1 MQSAEELLSAVAQI
15 VGLVTDALAILIIG
29 AGSVEALYRGL
40 RAAWAASAANEQ
52 RAIWLR
58 FSHWLVAGLTFQLAS
73 DMVRTAVAP
82 SWDAI
87 GRLAAIA
94 AIRGGLSL
102 LLELEVRNA
111 SRAAPDALPESPEE
125 MKR

>member
-1 MQSAEELLSAVAQI
+1 MENAEEWLGAAARI
-15 VGLVTDALAILIIG
+15 VGLVTDAIAVLVIG
-29 AGSVEALYRGL
+29 AGSIEALYRGL

-94 AIRGGLSL
+94 AIRGALSL

-111 SRAAPDALPESPEE
+111 SRVAAEAPAERSKEI
-125 MKR
+125 KR

>member
-1 MQSAEELLSAVAQI
+1 MQIAEEWLGISAQI
-15 VGLVTDALAILIIG
+15 VSLVIEAMAVLVIVLGTIDALW
-29 AGSVEALYRGL
+29 RGL
-40 RAAWAASAANEQ
+40 RALCLSSDAAEK
-52 RAIWLR
+52 RAIWLHS
-58 FSHWLVAGLTFQLAS
+58 SHWLVAGLTFQVAS

-102 LLELEVRNA
+102 LLELEVARD
-111 SRAAPDALPESPEE
+111 SRERSDA
-125 MKR
+125 

>member
-1 MQSAEELLSAVAQI
+1 MQIAEEWLGIAAQI
-15 VGLVTDALAILIIG
+15 VSLVIEAMAVLVIVL
-29 AGSVEALYRGL
+29 GSIEALWRRL
-40 RAAWAASAANEQ
+40 RAMWLASVTKEA
-52 RAIWLR
+52 RVIWLH
-58 FSHWLVAGLTFQLAS
+58 FSHWLVTGLTFQLAS

-102 LLELEVRNA
+102 LLELEVARGRREPSNA
-111 SRAAPDALPESPEE
+111 
-125 MKR
+125 

>member
-1 MQSAEELLSAVAQI
+1 MQIAEEWLGISAQI
-15 VGLVTDALAILIIG
+15 VSLVIEAMAVLVIAL
-29 AGSVEALYRGL
+29 GSIEALWRGL
-40 RAAWAASAANEQ
+40 RAIWLSSVANEQ
-52 RAIWLR
+52 QVILLH
-58 FSHWLVAGLTFQLAS
+58 FSHWVVAGLTFQLAS

-102 LLELEVRNA
+102 LLELEVARG
-111 SRAAPDALPESPEE
+111 SRGRSDA
-125 MKR
+125 